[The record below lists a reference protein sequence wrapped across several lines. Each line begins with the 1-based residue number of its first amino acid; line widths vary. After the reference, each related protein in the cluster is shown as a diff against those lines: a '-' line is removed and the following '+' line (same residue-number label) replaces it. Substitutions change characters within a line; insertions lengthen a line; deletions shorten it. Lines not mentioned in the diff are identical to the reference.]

1 MFVNSNVI
9 LKSYQHIWRS
19 YFQKLQQDKTIWG
32 NYNCMVGIVHP
43 ECLNMDSRTRKVYPI
58 SMKDDPSTGTM
69 IPIVQIDNSHTGKLI
84 PVARENDS
92 CKGII
97 LLASLQYD
105 SYTGKIVQ
113 RVRIDDF
120 MGAEVVIAHREW
132 MYIYG

>member
-1 MFVNSNVI
+1 
-9 LKSYQHIWRS
+9 
-19 YFQKLQQDKTIWG
+19 
-32 NYNCMVGIVHP
+32 
-43 ECLNMDSRTRKVYPI
+43 
-58 SMKDDPSTGTM
+58 MKDDPSTGTM

-120 MGAEVVIAHREW
+120 MGAEVVFGHGEGV
-132 MYIYG
+132 YYYE

>member
-1 MFVNSNVI
+1 
-9 LKSYQHIWRS
+9 
-19 YFQKLQQDKTIWG
+19 
-32 NYNCMVGIVHP
+32 
-43 ECLNMDSRTRKVYPI
+43 
-58 SMKDDPSTGTM
+58 MKDDPSTGTM

-84 PVARENDS
+84 PVAREDDS

-120 MGAEVVIAHREW
+120 RGAEVVFGHGEW
-132 MYIYG
+132 VYIYG

>member
-1 MFVNSNVI
+1 
-9 LKSYQHIWRS
+9 
-19 YFQKLQQDKTIWG
+19 
-32 NYNCMVGIVHP
+32 
-43 ECLNMDSRTRKVYPI
+43 
-58 SMKDDPSTGTM
+58 MKDDPSTGTM